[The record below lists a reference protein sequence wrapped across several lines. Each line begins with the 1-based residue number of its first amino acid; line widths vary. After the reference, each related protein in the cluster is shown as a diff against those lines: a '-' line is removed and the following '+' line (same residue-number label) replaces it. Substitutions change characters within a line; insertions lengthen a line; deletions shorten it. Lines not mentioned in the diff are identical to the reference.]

1 MSGYTSA
8 TVDELYQWI
17 SSIDSN
23 AFESKED
30 MLTHFDYFVS
40 VAGLL
45 VWRAVKSEHEYFRS
59 RDDDKLTVTV
69 VDTSGQRIDEFSTW
83 CELDPTWFNAKRMM
97 STTPSFDPMLFRD
110 EVKEMI
116 Q

>member
-8 TVDELYQWI
+8 TVDELYEWI
-17 SSIDSN
+17 SSIDGNEFS
-23 AFESKED
+23 SKED
-30 MLTHFDYFVS
+30 MLANFDYFVS

-45 VWRAVKSEHEYFRS
+45 IWRAVKSDHSYFKK

-83 CELDPTWFNAKRMM
+83 CELDHNWFKAKRLM
-97 STTPSFDPMLFRD
+97 STAPSFDPMLFRD